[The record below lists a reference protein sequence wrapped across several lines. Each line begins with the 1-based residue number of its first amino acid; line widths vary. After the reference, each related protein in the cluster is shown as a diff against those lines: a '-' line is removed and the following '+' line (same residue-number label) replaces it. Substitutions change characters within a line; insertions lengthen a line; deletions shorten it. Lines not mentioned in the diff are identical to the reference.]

1 MDLTTE
7 DTLRLNVLL
16 TQKLHAVRL
25 DESRMTVHA
34 LSDRGEAKVR
44 LNPNCKDEL
53 YLRSVRRLLSMHVLG
68 SPGGYPV
75 YLKRWNRMGQARN
88 ESLEKLLLLG
98 EPEAIVAVVHAQGLT
113 DELARRA
120 WWASPTAENARRMLE
135 RKAVAKGKMGA
146 VLADFLV
153 EFLPFE
159 EEPQAIIDSV
169 RLVLQPGLIND
180 KTKAD
185 LWERGRRK
193 NTYYVGFLE
202 TQPDSLPLA
211 VQPHPDWISVTER
224 LRTLTAQGN
233 VVAVQ
238 LDRTLSACGQAFLHT
253 AETVLR
259 KPLNQD
265 VVVALLEV
273 VGNYFSAIRTDA
285 HRRRDIETIATD
297 VAQLCNDASDGVSAL
312 GEALEAIPDMR
323 TRCAAMLA
331 LSMCSEQLVA
341 PIFGLTDAIG
351 SVMRKKIAP
360 ITDFVL
366 QQFAVLRTV

>member
-1 MDLTTE
+1 MDLNTE

-16 TQKLHAVRL
+16 RQKLQAVRI
-25 DESRMTVHA
+25 DESSMAVHA

-53 YLRSVRRLLSMHVLG
+53 YLRSVRRLLSSHVLG

-75 YLKRWNRMGQARN
+75 YLKRWTRMGQARN

-98 EPEAIVAVVHAQGLT
+98 EPEAVAAVVHAQGLT

-120 WWASPTAENARRMLE
+120 WWVSPTAENARRMLE
-135 RKAVAKGKMGA
+135 REGVAKGKMGS
-146 VLADFLV
+146 VLANFLV

-159 EEPQAIIDSV
+159 EDPQAIIDSV
-169 RLVLQPGLIND
+169 RLVLHPGLTDD
-180 KTKAD
+180 KTKAE

-202 TQPDSLPLA
+202 AQPDNLPIK
-211 VQPHPDWISVTER
+211 VKPHPEWASVKAG
-224 LRTLTAQGN
+224 LQTLTAQGN

-238 LDRTLSACGQAFLHT
+238 LDRTLSACGQAFLQT
-253 AETVLR
+253 SETVLR

-265 VVVALLEV
+265 VVVALLDT
-273 VGNYFSAIRTDA
+273 VGDYFSAMRTNERG
-285 HRRRDIETIATD
+285 HRDIESIATE
-297 VAQLCNDASDGVSAL
+297 VAQLCDGGIGRPSAL
-312 GEALEAIPDMR
+312 GEVLKTIPDMHAQ
-323 TRCAAMLA
+323 CAAMLA

-360 ITDFVL
+360 ITAFAL
-366 QQFAVLRTV
+366 KQLAVLRAA

>member
-1 MDLTTE
+1 MDLATE

-16 TQKLHAVRL
+16 AQKLHAVRI
-25 DESRMTVHA
+25 DESRMAVHA

-53 YLRSVRRLLSMHVLG
+53 YLRKVRRLLSMHILG

-120 WWASPTAENARRMLE
+120 WWASPSAENARRMLE
-135 RKAVAKGKMGA
+135 RKGVAKGKMGV
-146 VLADFLV
+146 VLAEFLV

-169 RLVLQPGLIND
+169 RLVLQPGLIDD

-193 NTYYVGFLE
+193 NTYYVGFIE
-202 TQPDSLPLA
+202 AQPDNLPVG
-211 VQPHPDWISVTER
+211 VQPHPEWMSVTAR
-224 LRTLTAQGN
+224 LQTLSVQGN
-233 VVAVQ
+233 IVAAQ
-238 LDRTLSACGQAFLHT
+238 LDRTLSACGQAFLQT

-265 VVVALLEV
+265 VVVALLEA
-273 VGNYFSAIRTDA
+273 VGDYFSALRTDA
-285 HRRRDIETIATD
+285 RRHRDTEAIARD
-297 VAQLCNDASDGVSAL
+297 VAQLCDGASDGLSAL
-312 GEALEAIPDMR
+312 GEVLEKIPDMR
-323 TRCAAMLA
+323 MQCAAMAA

-360 ITDFVL
+360 ITEFTL
-366 QQFAVLRTV
+366 KQFALLRTA

>member
-16 TQKLHAVRL
+16 RLKLHAVRI
-25 DESRMTVHA
+25 DESRMVVHA

-53 YLRSVRRLLSMHVLG
+53 YLRSVRRLLSSHVLG

-75 YLKRWNRMGQARN
+75 YLKRWTRMGQARN

-98 EPEAIVAVVHAQGLT
+98 EPEAIAAVVHAPGLT

-120 WWASPTAENARRMLE
+120 WWVSPTAENARRMLE
-135 RKAVAKGKMGA
+135 REGVAKGRMGL
-146 VLADFLV
+146 VLANFLV

-159 EEPQAIIDSV
+159 EDPQAIIDSV
-169 RLVLQPGLIND
+169 RLVLQPGLTDD
-180 KTKAD
+180 KTKVE

-202 TQPDSLPLA
+202 AQPDNLPIA
-211 VQPHPDWISVTER
+211 VQPHPEWASVKAR

-238 LDRTLSACGQAFLHT
+238 LDRTLSACGQAFLQT
-253 AETVLR
+253 SETVLR

-265 VVVALLEV
+265 VVVALLDT
-273 VGNYFSAIRTDA
+273 VGDYFSAMRSDE
-285 HRRRDIETIATD
+285 RGYRDIETIATE
-297 VAQLCNDASDGVSAL
+297 VAQRCEGGSGRPSAL
-312 GEALEAIPDMR
+312 GEVLETIPDMHAQ
-323 TRCAAMLA
+323 CAAMLA

-360 ITDFVL
+360 ITAFAL
-366 QQFAVLRTV
+366 NQFAVLRAA